1 MIKHKPPQTY
11 RKPRLLG
18 VCLLGISVCS
28 LIVGYRFLLVSPAPS
43 LPINDVHDEQ
53 AWLPMPLGQVDEAAI
68 VHPSATPQTEPL
80 VRDITP
86 AAMPDEFQV
95 KDQAMPRIDLPRD
108 EASSML
114 SVVDGL
120 VPDGT
125 TVFDDLPGI
134 TKLEPALLE
143 ALRQAAIDAADHGI
157 SFYVTSG
164 WRSPTYQNLLFREA
178 VISYGSEAE
187 AARWVATAET
197 SPHVSGAA
205 IDLGG
210 DDAIT
215 WLAEHGAS
223 YGLCQIYLNE
233 PWHYELR
240 PEALVQGCPPMYAD
254 PTHDPRMQQ

>member
-1 MIKHKPPQTY
+1 MIKHKPTQTY

-18 VCLLGISVCS
+18 VCLLGISLCG
-28 LIVGYRFLLVSPAPS
+28 LIVGYRFLLASPSPNS
-43 LPINDVHDEQ
+43 SINAVHDEQ
-53 AWLPMPLGQVDEAAI
+53 AWLPMPLVQVDEAAI
-68 VHPSATPQTEPL
+68 VQPTTTAQADPPAQ
-80 VRDITP
+80 RITP
-86 AAMPDEFQV
+86 AAMPDELPV
-95 KDQAMPRIDLPRD
+95 EERVMPRIDLPRD
-108 EASSML
+108 QAPTML
-114 SVVDGL
+114 STADGL

-134 TKLEPALLE
+134 TKLEPALLN

-178 VISYGSEAE
+178 VVSYGSEDE
-187 AARWVATAET
+187 ASRWVATAET

-210 DDAIT
+210 YEAIA
-215 WLAEHGAS
+215 WLAEHGAI

-240 PEALVQGCPPMYAD
+240 PDALEQGCPPMYAD
-254 PTHDPRMQQ
+254 PSRDPRLQR